1 MQYTDE
7 QQAVINAV
15 RDFNNIRV
23 FALAGT
29 GKTTTLKAITK
40 EYPELKFLYLAFNRS
55 IVNEAKSKFTDNTEI
70 KTVHALA
77 FRYVG
82 KFYKDRLTGRYD
94 YYQIANALDIDV
106 SFVFSYIKYF
116 EKFLDSDSRLNKKSI
131 SQLLKRLGVSKDY
144 RECVTSFI
152 VDLYNAMRDRESDLP
167 ITHSFYL
174 KEFELNFHRFKIK
187 NEYDVILLDEA
198 QDTNPVTLSI
208 FNKFNAKKIMVGDRH
223 QKIYGFRGAVNGME
237 CFDADITL
245 HLTYTFRFSKES
257 QVKIA
262 NDILYYL
269 KNEDED
275 KLIKPAR
282 KDEVN
287 ENDIKD
293 TCIICRTNA
302 QLIEIFSENTNK
314 IKPVRDPKVFFS
326 TIRKIFERKI
336 RTPEYCRE
344 FEDYLLA
351 LEDLGEKTEDG
362 ELLSSVSLIKR
373 FDCDERLFIELYRQA
388 NANYKSKDNFSC
400 FITTAHT
407 SKGLEWDKV
416 IIAEDFKTIEDLLGI
431 IEIKDEDKIQEYV
444 SFNDNGKMFVKVP
457 AGELRNFF
465 GKIRS
470 NVIKEELNLLYV
482 AVTRAKKVLSI
493 PSQYHIYNDRVYSAI
508 I

>member
-1 MQYTDE
+1 
-7 QQAVINAV
+7 
-15 RDFNNIRV
+15 
-23 FALAGT
+23 
-29 GKTTTLKAITK
+29 
-40 EYPELKFLYLAFNRS
+40 
-55 IVNEAKSKFTDNTEI
+55 
-70 KTVHALA
+70 
-77 FRYVG
+77 
-82 KFYKDRLTGRYD
+82 
-94 YYQIANALDIDV
+94 
-106 SFVFSYIKYF
+106 
-116 EKFLDSDSRLNKKSI
+116 
-131 SQLLKRLGVSKDY
+131 
-144 RECVTSFI
+144 
-152 VDLYNAMRDRESDLP
+152 
-167 ITHSFYL
+167 
-174 KEFELNFHRFKIK
+174 
-187 NEYDVILLDEA
+187 
-198 QDTNPVTLSI
+198 
-208 FNKFNAKKIMVGDRH
+208 
-223 QKIYGFRGAVNGME
+223 
-237 CFDADITL
+237 L

-431 IEIKDEDKIQEYV
+431 IEIKDEDKIQKYV